1 MGPSRPRNSTRAPG
15 ARPANV
21 SRRKPARPHTHSP
34 PWGSVLRAVRSRLET
49 VRAGVITASSA
60 LVLQNADIDSDVALL
75 LRRFV
80 VDELGRQ
87 IEALDTV
94 LAGGAS

>member
-1 MGPSRPRNSTRAPG
+1 MGPLRTRNSTRAGKALPDK
-15 ARPANV
+15 P
-21 SRRKPARPHTHSP
+21 RRKPNRQPAHSP
-34 PWGSVLRAVRSRLET
+34 FGSVLRTVRSRLET
-49 VRAGVITASSA
+49 VRAGVITASCA

-87 IEALDTV
+87 IETLDAV
-94 LAGGAS
+94 LAGRTTS

>member
-1 MGPSRPRNSTRAPG
+1 
-15 ARPANV
+15 
-21 SRRKPARPHTHSP
+21 
-34 PWGSVLRAVRSRLET
+34 VLRAIRSRLET

-87 IEALDTV
+87 IEALDTI
-94 LAGGAS
+94 LAGGAP